1 MYADD
6 ATLLSTLQK
15 ITSNHSSN
23 SLSYNGNSELTKITQ
38 WLAVNRLSLNA
49 KKYTMMIFHVKQNKL
64 SVNEMIC
71 QLKE

>member
-23 SLSYNGNSELTKITQ
+23 SLSYNVNAELTLDNTMASSEPAF
-38 WLAVNRLSLNA
+38 LEC
-49 KKYTMMIFHVKQNKL
+49 KKEYNDDFSYQTK
-64 SVNEMIC
+64 
-71 QLKE
+71 